1 MDGTKQTKALKI
13 TACIF
18 LLAALGLG
26 VFRIFLLAEYVD
38 ADNGLYSNRLLGTV
52 FNSVLWGL
60 LAVNIATYFFTKKA
74 AFDRPIR
81 NEALSVAFA
90 ASVCALM
97 MAAVFFVNIVDMA
110 TGKRTFSLF
119 LGAETVLCVPS
130 ILYFFTV
137 CSRGAKQEKD
147 AASAYS
153 LLPLFPAL
161 YTAIRIIALFI
172 NTETQINASE
182 RSFSL
187 LAMVFI
193 MMFFVTEAEFSVS
206 LSPSDDDN
214 DKENKEKKENTDPAA
229 QAARLAKTKASL
241 TAKYLVYALVV
252 VTLTVA
258 ILLPSAF
265 ASAFLTYDR
274 AGILYR
280 MMDLCIGLYALMRL
294 FTAR

>member
-13 TACIF
+13 TACIL

-60 LAVNIATYFFTKKA
+60 LAVNIATFFFTKKA

-137 CSRGAKQEKD
+137 CSKGAKQEKD
-147 AASAYS
+147 SASAYS

-161 YTAIRIIALFI
+161 YTAIRTIALFI

-214 DKENKEKKENTDPAA
+214 DKEKNKETVDPAA
-229 QAARLAKTKASL
+229 EAARLAKAKASL

-265 ASAFLTYDR
+265 ASAFLTYNR